1 MTSYACQFG
10 KNHQTPL
17 VPLPTRAAL
26 LERNVQPCP
35 RRRGGGRCGS
45 CWDCLLPHEA
55 SPGQPTDQGTHT
67 HVPPD
72 VIPSGPG
79 TCPGTTAAP
88 HRKPVPR
95 PKNSDFPP
103 LPRPRSRPAQ
113 VSLPDEAGPPGSEG
127 QPEMT
132 AEHTLSRRPT
142 EHPRLPTANAGQAF
156 SLCHHGPKDGT
167 RDSGRHCSRHVSQAS
182 HRELRRLPQVPQLG
196 GSRTRVPA
204 QAPRP
209 RTPERCVTLPLGR
222 DGNG

>member
-35 RRRGGGRCGS
+35 WRRGGGRCGS

-55 SPGQPTDQGTHT
+55 SPGQPTDRGTHT
-67 HVPPD
+67 HMPPN

-113 VSLPDEAGPPGSEG
+113 VSLPDEAGPPVSEG

-142 EHPRLPTANAGQAF
+142 EHPRLPTVNAGQAF

-167 RDSGRHCSRHVSQAS
+167 RDSLGGIVPAMS
-182 HRELRRLPQVPQLG
+182 HRRATESSGGFPKSHSWEAAGPGSQLRHPD
-196 GSRTRVPA
+196 PA
-204 QAPRP
+204 
-209 RTPERCVTLPLGR
+209 PLSAV
-222 DGNG
+222 